1 MKHENNE
8 KYFQTQSALTD
19 RNEKGETGTGTEK
32 RKGMGMGS
40 LDCLCGSAH
49 LIKRDIQLL
58 V

>member
-19 RNEKGETGTGTEK
+19 RNEKGETGREK
-32 RKGMGMGS
+32 GKGMGMGS

>member
-19 RNEKGETGTGTEK
+19 RNEKGEPRTEK
-32 RKGMGMGS
+32 GKGMGMGS

>member
-19 RNEKGETGTGTEK
+19 RNEKGETEEG
-32 RKGMGMGS
+32 KGMGMGS

>member
-19 RNEKGETGTGTEK
+19 RNEKGETA
-32 RKGMGMGS
+32 KGMGMGS